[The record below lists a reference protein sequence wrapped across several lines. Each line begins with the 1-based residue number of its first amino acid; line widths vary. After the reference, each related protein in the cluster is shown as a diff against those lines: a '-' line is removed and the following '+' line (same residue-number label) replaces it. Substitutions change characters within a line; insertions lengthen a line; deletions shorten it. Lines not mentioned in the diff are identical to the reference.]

1 MKNLYICSVVSLLL
15 FVSTTMQAEDAQK
28 LSQRFGDSVITFLGV
43 EKGTEVSGSDRHQIA
58 VRLRAEN
65 IGKRALCIEFQATM
79 KATFELEYIG
89 TYYTPKP
96 FKIRELLP
104 SEKTEGEYMFS
115 VKNGTQPLQLIL
127 KPLSQSQTC
136 TRGQDS
142 FSAIWH
148 GADELRFDLSS
159 AHTAVEEQATAPQ
172 AQQPETLKARVF
184 LSDKRGGAAKEA
196 AVKAFF
202 EHCPQAF
209 ITTNKGAANYFVE
222 LAPASLKQTKNSVVV
237 TNIPGDV
244 VYSGATMSL
253 GNAAK
258 DACIAIVK
266 DFGTSAGKNP
276 PP

>member
-1 MKNLYICSVVSLLL
+1 MKNLCICSVVSFLL
-15 FVSTTMQAEDAQK
+15 FASITMRAEDAQK
-28 LSQRFGDSVITFLGV
+28 LSQRFGDSVITLLGV

-65 IGKRALCIEFQATM
+65 IGKRALCIDFRATI
-79 KATFELEYIG
+79 KATFGLEYIG

-96 FKIRELLP
+96 FRIRELLP

-115 VKNGTQPLQLIL
+115 VKNGTEPLQLIL
-127 KPLSQSQTC
+127 KPFSPSQTC

-159 AHTAVEEQATAPQ
+159 AHAAVEEQATVPQ
-172 AQQPETLKARVF
+172 VQQPETLKARVF
-184 LSDKRGGAAKEA
+184 LTDKRAGTAKEA

-202 EHCPQAF
+202 KHCPQAF

-222 LAPASLKQTKNSVVV
+222 LVPTSLKQSKNSVGRYKYSRRRGLQR
-237 TNIPGDV
+237 GDNE
-244 VYSGATMSL
+244 SG
-253 GNAAK
+253 
-258 DACIAIVK
+258 
-266 DFGTSAGKNP
+266 
-276 PP
+276 

>member
-1 MKNLYICSVVSLLL
+1 MKNLCICSVVSLL
-15 FVSTTMQAEDAQK
+15 FFISITMRAQDAQK

-43 EKGTEVSGSDRHQIA
+43 ENGTAANGSDRHQIA

-79 KATFELEYIG
+79 KATFGLEYSG
-89 TYYTPKP
+89 TYYTPEP

-148 GADELRFDLSS
+148 GANELRFDLSS
-159 AHTAVEEQATAPQ
+159 VHRAVEEQATVPQ
-172 AQQPETLKARVF
+172 PQQPETLKARVF

-209 ITTNKGAANYFVE
+209 ITTNKGVANYFVE
-222 LAPASLKQTKNSVVV
+222 LVPASLKQTKNSVVV

-244 VYSGATMSL
+244 VYSGATMNL

-258 DACIAIVK
+258 DACIAIVR
-266 DFGTSAGKNP
+266 DFSTSAAKNP
-276 PP
+276 PR

>member
-1 MKNLYICSVVSLLL
+1 MKNLCICAAVSLLFL
-15 FVSTTMQAEDAQK
+15 VSTTVRAEDAQK

-65 IGKRALCIEFQATM
+65 IGKRALCIEFRATM
-79 KATFELEYIG
+79 KATFGLEYSG
-89 TYYTPKP
+89 TYYTPEP

-104 SEKTEGEYMFS
+104 SEKTEGEYTFS

-127 KPLSQSQTC
+127 KPLFQSQTC
-136 TRGQDS
+136 TRGQES
-142 FSAIWH
+142 LSAIWH

-172 AQQPETLKARVF
+172 AQQPEAPKARVF
-184 LSDKRGGAAKEA
+184 LSDKRGSTAKEA

-209 ITTNKGAANYFVE
+209 ITTKKGAANYFVE
-222 LAPASLKQTKNSVVV
+222 LVPKSLKQSKNSVVV

-253 GNAAK
+253 ANAAK

-266 DFGTSAGKNP
+266 DFGISAGKNP
-276 PP
+276 P